1 MKTLGTRMRG
11 FTLVELLVV
20 IAIITILAAV
30 TIPTLVKS
38 GAFQKEY
45 IEQSGRTVYNMLKA
59 AEFYASTYNVETC
72 LAYAAEELN
81 DSRDPSG
88 GTKVVV
94 ARWVGVFR
102 RATDE
107 ELEDWQSYYGEG
119 IVGDKV
125 QPQEYGGSSID
136 TPVFVPVA
144 EAELTKLDDGACV
157 LGDWDTSVD
166 PPVHAGFWED
176 VLGYPVKGLRIV
188 RIRNEDGEV
197 VKTLRG
203 LDVNGDPTV
212 KIYPPNVPINAAGDP
227 VDECWAAHVF
237 SPAGYVDA
245 KVTQERLM
253 VTVGPTPNSADD
265 DRFINLLETPLDA
278 SQLPSGYS
286 WEIFPVAPIKVQ
298 ISRSSARVKMVE

>member
-72 LAYAAEELN
+72 LAYTAETLP
-81 DSRDPSG
+81 DSRDPS
-88 GTKVVV
+88 VFPPAVV
-94 ARWVGVFR
+94 ARSVGVFR
-102 RATDE
+102 RATKE
-107 ELEDWQSYYGEG
+107 QLEAWQSFYAGTPDE
-119 IVGDKV
+119 VLSE
-125 QPQEYGGSSID
+125 EYSS
-136 TPVFVPVA
+136 TAAQSEMPVFVPVA

-166 PPVHAGFWED
+166 PPVHAPFWEN
-176 VLGYPVKGLRIV
+176 VLGYPVKGLRQV
-188 RIRNEDGEV
+188 RIRNDEGLLVSPHVAYADEV
-197 VKTLRG
+197 
-203 LDVNGDPTV
+203 PS
-212 KIYPPNVPINAAGDP
+212 VPD
-227 VDECWAAHVF
+227 CWAAHVF

-245 KVTQERLM
+245 QVTQERLM

>member
-59 AEFYASTYNVETC
+59 AEFYASTYNVDTC
-72 LAYAAEELN
+72 LAYTAETLP
-81 DSRDPSG
+81 DSRDPS
-88 GTKVVV
+88 VFAPAVV
-94 ARWVGVFR
+94 ARSVGVFR

-107 ELEDWQSYYGEG
+107 QLEAWQSYYP
-119 IVGDKV
+119 VGDDNEV
-125 QPQEYGGSSID
+125 LDEEYSSTIV

-144 EAELTKLDDGACV
+144 ENELTKLGDGACV

-166 PPVHAGFWED
+166 PPVHAPFWEN
-176 VLGYPVKGLRIV
+176 VLGYPVKGLRQV
-188 RIRNEDGEV
+188 RIRNDEGLLVSPHIAYADEV
-197 VKTLRG
+197 
-203 LDVNGDPTV
+203 PS
-212 KIYPPNVPINAAGDP
+212 VPD
-227 VDECWAAHVF
+227 CWAAHVF

-265 DRFINLLETPLDA
+265 DRFINLVETPLDA
-278 SQLPSGYS
+278 SQLPSGYT
-286 WEIFPVAPIKVQ
+286 WDIFPVAPIKVQ